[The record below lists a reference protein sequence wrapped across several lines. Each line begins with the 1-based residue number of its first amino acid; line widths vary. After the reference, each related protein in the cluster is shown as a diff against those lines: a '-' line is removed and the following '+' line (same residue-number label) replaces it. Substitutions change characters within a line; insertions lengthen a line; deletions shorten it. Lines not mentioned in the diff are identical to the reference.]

1 LDWRLTVAIDRI
13 RAYEQECVQALHNNS
28 WNFTFHALER
38 ALAWDADDS
47 DLAIVTEPAQ
57 KRGFSQMTR
66 KLSMAFIAENASNGA
81 AQTASGM
88 LLDEVTPSIRERLV
102 LVLVG
107 GMLTL
112 QGIQNT

>member
-1 LDWRLTVAIDRI
+1 
-13 RAYEQECVQALHNNS
+13 
-28 WNFTFHALER
+28 
-38 ALAWDADDS
+38 
-47 DLAIVTEPAQ
+47 
-57 KRGFSQMTR
+57 MTR